1 MYYLHHVHPASAS
14 SQSVY
19 LDTFLPSGPCLCRV
33 LHTTLS
39 FIALSSAASSISS
52 SSSSTSS
59 NTIRPLSEILS
70 VPINARILRVA
81 AIPPQTPGGAQRLA
95 VLTDHHHPRLIILAY
110 QSAEQRQQ
118 RLGGIDGSNK
128 VDWTPILTESV
139 LQLDEMGRPAAES
152 GLNIEVEQ
160 GPGASFLFSHTHA
173 GQLKIAPLQSSVF
186 KNVDAASAS
195 KIKTDLDRAF
205 GVR

>member
-19 LDTFLPSGPCLCRV
+19 LDSFLPSGPCLCRV
-33 LHTTLS
+33 LHTSLS
-39 FIALSSAASSISS
+39 FIALSSAASLSS
-52 SSSSTSS
+52 SSSS
-59 NTIRPLSEILS
+59 NAIRPLSEILT

-81 AIPPQTPGGAQRLA
+81 AIPPQEPGGSQRMA
-95 VLTDHHHPRLIILAY
+95 VLTDHHQPRLIILAF
-110 QSAEQRQQ
+110 QSNEQRQQ
-118 RLGGIDGSNK
+118 KIGSIDGSNK
-128 VDWTPILTESV
+128 VDWTPIVTESV
-139 LQLDEMGRPAAES
+139 LLLDEMGRPAAES

-186 KNVDAASAS
+186 RNVDSAS
-195 KIKTDLDRAF
+195 SSKNKTDLDRAF